1 MGPCTSGAQQGK
13 KDTAPRFR
21 TAVFLSPM
29 MSCEV
34 LRENL
39 RGDVA
44 RDVGEAEIST
54 CVAIG

>member
-13 KDTAPRFR
+13 KDTAARFR
-21 TAVFLSPM
+21 TAVFLTSM
-29 MSCEV
+29 TSCEV

-44 RDVGEAEIST
+44 RDVSEAKIST
-54 CVAIG
+54 RVAIG